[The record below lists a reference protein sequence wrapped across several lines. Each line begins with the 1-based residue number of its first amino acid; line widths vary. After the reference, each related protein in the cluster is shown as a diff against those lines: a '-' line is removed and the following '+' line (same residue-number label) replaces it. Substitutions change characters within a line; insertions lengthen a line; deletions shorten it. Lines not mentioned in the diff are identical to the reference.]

1 MWGKIFIIITN
12 LSSLITLYYGYKYK
26 EYTITIC
33 ILVTS
38 LLSLIFHTF
47 TEYPTLSNE
56 NLNFLRLLDF
66 YYSYKSIQIVSTNIL
81 IDYTIWNYNY
91 DLIMTPII
99 LTMATHLTEKNLFLT
114 SIIPVTI
121 GIILPIIYCNRNRL
135 IKPRINDV
143 RLWICLSLIIINI
156 IVYSFEK
163 KINYYLFH
171 SIHHLICFSVPG
183 LLIQYKNNNKKLQN
197 QNEKKSRGRRFH
209 FRKLISKGKFLR
221 I

>member
-66 YYSYKSIQIVSTNIL
+66 YYSYKSIQIVSTKTYKIKIQRYENKLSGLKFTNRYIL
-81 IDYTIWNYNY
+81 ETNMN
-91 DLIMTPII
+91 
-99 LTMATHLTEKNLFLT
+99 
-114 SIIPVTI
+114 
-121 GIILPIIYCNRNRL
+121 GIE
-135 IKPRINDV
+135 V
-143 RLWICLSLIIINI
+143 
-156 IVYSFEK
+156 
-163 KINYYLFH
+163 
-171 SIHHLICFSVPG
+171 
-183 LLIQYKNNNKKLQN
+183 KL
-197 QNEKKSRGRRFH
+197 K
-209 FRKLISKGKFLR
+209 
-221 I
+221 